1 MRELWLVRHGQT
13 QPLHVDGYV
22 DLTPLGRRQG
32 ERLGLAMKGVV
43 PSEVWVGPQPRHA
56 QTLAAAQQPGWPEA
70 RREPGLDEHDGIR
83 VLQAVLTETVGPQ
96 VVRDRAAVR
105 LAQGDAGAVMGG
117 FRVVMEAWA
126 EGELEVPG
134 TETWASFRARV
145 VDTLPKMSTG
155 GASGPVVAFTSGGF
169 IGMAVA
175 VLLGVDDVATV
186 MDLAFAVENTSVT
199 VVRLGR
205 SRPTLWRFNG
215 VAHLGGD
222 VPPTSV

>member
-22 DLTPLGRRQG
+22 DLTPLGLRQAQ
-32 ERLGLAMKGVV
+32 RLGAALQSVV
-43 PSEVWVGPQPRHA
+43 PSQVWVGPQPRHA
-56 QTLAAAQQPGWPEA
+56 QTLDAARQPAWPEA
-70 RREPGLDEHDGIR
+70 RLEPGLDEHDGIR

-96 VVRDRAAVR
+96 AVRDRAAAR
-105 LAQGDAGAVMGG
+105 LARGDAGAVMAG
-117 FRVVMEAWA
+117 FRVVMAAWA

-134 TETWASFRARV
+134 TETWAAFRARV
-145 VDTLPKMSTG
+145 VHTLPKMSAG
-155 GASGPVVAFTSGGF
+155 EGEGPIVAFTSGGF

-175 VLLGVDDVATV
+175 VLLGVEDVTTV

-199 VVRLGR
+199 VVKVGR
-205 SRPTLWRFNG
+205 SRASLWRFNG
-215 VAHLGGD
+215 VGHLGGD